1 MFRKRKHGRLRQS
14 SSLKSLTARG
24 VEIAT
29 VIDVGV
35 QRETPSLIECFP
47 TAGHLLFEPV
57 KEFHGDIAA
66 NYRNIRHAIFDCAVS
81 NRDGEGRLKSLQI
94 SGAGVTHA
102 HVGEEG
108 EAVRL
113 ARLDTVL
120 PVAGFAPPYLL
131 KIDVDSMDAT
141 LNALAGTEG
150 IMNDVACIVCEM
162 VAVHFVSL
170 AQRIEAA
177 GFRLWDIVECCYY
190 DDVLYQSDAVFV
202 RSSLIRSNP
211 RLKPFNFDKYDPQK
225 WRMIGG

>member
-1 MFRKRKHGRLRQS
+1 M
-14 SSLKSLTARG
+14 KSLTARG

-66 NYRNIRHAIFDCAVS
+66 RLPQYS
-81 NRDGEGRLKSLQI
+81 PRDFRLRGFEPRRRGRLKSLQI